1 MLTRY
6 LTSLN
11 LTFNPFSP
19 LSKTPRLL
27 LAILPPDA
35 RSTMKITT
43 TLLPR
48 DSKDPPM
55 LDLKFK
61 DGKEMRMQVKKK
73 LKIQDVVDEVER
85 HSRIL
90 GREEELKG

>member
-1 MLTRY
+1 
-6 LTSLN
+6 
-11 LTFNPFSP
+11 
-19 LSKTPRLL
+19 
-27 LAILPPDA
+27 
-35 RSTMKITT
+35 
-43 TLLPR
+43 
-48 DSKDPPM
+48 M